1 MKTKLQFPRSSK
13 GQSLVELAISL
24 VVLLMLLAGAVE
36 FGILFFQYVQ
46 LRDAAQEGAL
56 FGSTHPDDKTGI
68 ENRAKF
74 SSQSPL
80 DLPTLLKS
88 AGNLSAGEV
97 DLDISIDDGTGGTIV
112 NPIFSDDPAYDDLST
127 GNRVT
132 CEGSNHAIT
141 VTLRYEHRI
150 FMPFLP
156 QAIGETIPLEASV
169 TDTILSPKC

>member
-1 MKTKLQFPRSSK
+1 MKKKLLLPRSAK

-24 VVLLMLLAGAVE
+24 VVLLYLLSGAVE

-56 FGSTHPDDKTGI
+56 YGSTKPDDVSGI
-68 ENRAKF
+68 EARAKY

-80 DLPTLLKS
+80 NLPTLLS
-88 AGNLSAGEV
+88 LTGDVTTGQV
-97 DLDISIDDGTGGTIV
+97 DMDISIDGAASGSAD
-112 NPIFSDDPAYDDLST
+112 Y
-127 GNRVT
+127 GNWD

-141 VTLRYEHRI
+141 VALKYNHRI

-156 QAIGETIPLEASV
+156 QLIGRSQIPLTASV
-169 TDTILSPKC
+169 TDTILSPKCP

>member
-1 MKTKLQFPRSSK
+1 MKKKLRLPRSAK

-56 FGSTHPDDKTGI
+56 YGSTKPDDVTGI
-68 ENRAKF
+68 EARTKG

-80 DLPTLLKS
+80 NLPTLLKP
-88 AGNLSAGEV
+88 AGNLNAGEV
-97 DLDISIDDGTGGTIV
+97 DIDISIDGFASGTTEY
-112 NPIFSDDPAYDDLST
+112 SDRD
-127 GNRVT
+127 

-141 VTLRYEHRI
+141 VTLTYNHRI

-156 QAIGETIPLEASV
+156 QLIGEAIPLRATV
-169 TDTILSPKC
+169 TDTILSPRCT